1 LRLNKAKKT
10 KSNLP
15 ANFSRCPFVG
25 NEHFCLPARKQKR
38 AKSKQS
44 DEMPSAT
51 FFSQTSGVGPMDVRK
66 YEALTMQDA
75 VKLIKKELG
84 RDAVIL
90 ATREKEKM
98 LPGQNARTK
107 VVEVVAAA
115 ASSTPSTSP
124 SPVNNKN
131 TNAQPVQFPR
141 IEKEPDMKIVRGSPI
156 MNALRPETRQKLAQS
171 EKQATEAIQRRPA
184 QPASQA
190 ATPIVSQTAAHPRSP
205 TNDAALSNTNA
216 QIKEIVE
223 LRQELERMRREMGS
237 MPTLSVGTEVQE
249 IKVLLHDLMKSK
261 ATPEDKKYPEYLTSI
276 AIKLR
281 AAGVLETLITEFFDA
296 VCSMP
301 LPKTPDGK
309 EIAGEKAKEFYLNN
323 LIRLIFKNISI
334 APAMTAQAG
343 SPAIHCLV
351 GPTGVGKTT
360 TIAKLA
366 AKLKIEQNK
375 RIAFA
380 TMDTFRI
387 SAADQLRTYA
397 KILDVPFQTI
407 SETSDLVPFA
417 ERHHDYD
424 YIFIDTAGRVARDT
438 PHIESLK
445 SLKDVDIPI
454 HFHLALSST
463 MKQRDIDETIRSFRF
478 LAPESLIFTKLDESW
493 NYGEILNTAVRGKIP
508 LAFFATGQRVPED
521 LEVANKERIVERLFQ
536 L

>member
-1 LRLNKAKKT
+1 
-10 KSNLP
+10 
-15 ANFSRCPFVG
+15 
-25 NEHFCLPARKQKR
+25 
-38 AKSKQS
+38 
-44 DEMPSAT
+44 
-51 FFSQTSGVGPMDVRK
+51 MDVRK

-90 ATREKEKM
+90 ATREKEKL
-98 LPGQNARTK
+98 LPGQNTRTK

-115 ASSTPSTSP
+115 ASSTPPTTP

-131 TNAQPVQFPR
+131 SNAQTVQFPR

-171 EKQATEAIQRRPA
+171 EKQALDALQRQSAPSTPQTPA
-184 QPASQA
+184 TKFQ
-190 ATPIVSQTAAHPRSP
+190 TPMR
-205 TNDAALSNTNA
+205 TNDAVVPATTNA

-223 LRQELERMRREMGS
+223 LRQELERMRREMVS
-237 MPTLSVGTEVQE
+237 MPTMNVGTEVQE

-261 ATPEDKKYPEYLTSI
+261 ATTDDKKYPDYLTSI

-281 AAGVLETLITEFFDA
+281 AAGVLETVITEFFDS

-309 EIAGEKAKEFYLNN
+309 EIAGEKAKEFYLNS
-323 LIRLIFKNISI
+323 LIRLIFKNIAI
-334 APAMTAQAG
+334 APPMATQSG

-375 RIAFA
+375 RVAFA

-397 KILDVPFQTI
+397 KILDVPFQSI
-407 SETSDLVPFA
+407 SDTTELIPFV
-417 ERHHDYD
+417 ERYHDYD
-424 YIFIDTAGRVARDT
+424 FVFIDTAGRVARDT

-445 SLKDVDIPI
+445 TLKDIDLPI
-454 HFHLALSST
+454 HFHLAISST

-508 LAFFATGQRVPED
+508 LAYFATGQRVPED